1 MASCMKKALVTGAS
15 RGIGAAISRALAADG
30 WMVAVNYLNSAE
42 KAVTLAEEIGGTAIC
57 ADVSNPE
64 AAAQMV
70 HELGKID
77 LLINNAGI
85 SKFGLLTDIAD
96 EDWERIFSINVS
108 GIKNCCRA
116 VIPQMVS
123 KKSGNIINISSVW
136 GVLGASCEVAYSA
149 SKAAVIGMTK
159 ALAKELGPSGIR
171 VNCICPGVIE
181 TDMISIFSDEEK
193 AELAENTALGRIG
206 LPGDVAN
213 LAVFLASEKS
223 SFMTGQIIGVD
234 GGFPL

>member
-1 MASCMKKALVTGAS
+1 MKKALVTGAS

-57 ADVSNPE
+57 ADVSKPE
-64 AAAQMV
+64 EAAQMI
-70 HELGKID
+70 HDLGEID

-108 GIKNCCRA
+108 GVKNCCRA

-193 AELAENTALGRIG
+193 AELAGNTALGRIG